1 MKRELD
7 DILKYALK
15 PTDEPEYRLNLR
27 ILNQVKEENRMKR
40 EKVRKIMTAV
50 AASVLVVGLSSL
62 TAVAAWK
69 YLSADKVM
77 EKMEQ
82 PKLRDAFLSDNA
94 VMVNETQS
102 YGKYEISLLGIVS
115 GKELT
120 QTVVR
125 DGGSISDDKTYYA
138 VAISRA
144 DGTPMPETSS
154 DDYNEVAFFVSPLI
168 KGYDPAQY
176 NVMTMGGGYQDIVE
190 DGILYRL
197 GECDNVEMFADC
209 GLYLCVLDNTFYDAA
224 AYRFE
229 RSTGE
234 IFRNKEYAGV
244 NALFDLPID
253 VSKADP
259 GAVKQYLVQM
269 QEDADETFDY
279 EPTDADRWMEQI
291 TPENIDEYAK
301 PVESTRKTVTP
312 NTDGTFS
319 YSYELPDGAGSNG
332 EYEVAWVW
340 PDGKP
345 GMCRNFSYSYGGD
358 GENLEGLVIEVL
370 ILNEDGTVTGVAY
383 VPK

>member
-15 PTDEPEYRLNLR
+15 PTDEPESRLNLR
-27 ILNQVKEENRMKR
+27 ILSQVKEENRMKR
-40 EKVRKIMTAV
+40 EKIRKIMTAA

-69 YLSADKVM
+69 YLAVDKVM

-82 PKLRDAFLSDNA
+82 PKLQDAFLSDNA
-94 VMVNETQS
+94 IMVNETQS
-102 YGKYEISLLGIVS
+102 YGKYDISLLGIVS
-115 GKELT
+115 GEELT
-120 QTVVR
+120 QTVVQG
-125 DGGSISDDKTYYA
+125 DEIISDDKTYYA

-154 DDYNEVAFFVSPLI
+154 DDYEDVSFFVSPLI

-176 NVMTMGGGYQDIVE
+176 NAMTMGGGYQDIVE
-190 DGILYRL
+190 DGVLYRL

-209 GLYLCVLDNTFYDAA
+209 GLYLCVLDDIFYDSA
-224 AYRFE
+224 AYRFQ

-253 VSKADP
+253 TSKADP
-259 GAVKQYLVQM
+259 EAVKQYLAQM
-269 QEDADETFDY
+269 QDNADESFDY
-279 EPTDADRWMEQI
+279 GLTDTDKWMEQI

-301 PVESTRKTVTP
+301 PVESTRKTIKP
-312 NTDGTFS
+312 NADGTFS
-319 YSYELPDGAGSNG
+319 YSFELPDGAGSDRD
-332 EYEVAWVW
+332 YDVAWIW
-340 PDGKP
+340 PDGKA
-345 GMCRNFSYSYGGD
+345 GMCQNFSYFYGGD
-358 GENLEGLVIEVL
+358 GENLEELVIEVL

>member
-7 DILKYALK
+7 DILKCALK

-82 PKLRDAFLSDNA
+82 PKLQNAFLSDNA
-94 VMVNETQS
+94 VVVNETQS

-120 QTVVR
+120 QAVVQ

-138 VAISRA
+138 VAISKV

-154 DDYNEVAFFVSPLI
+154 DDYNEISFFVSPLI
-168 KGYDPAQY
+168 KGYDPVQY
-176 NVMTMGGGYQDIVE
+176 NVVTMGGGYQDIVE
-190 DGILYRL
+190 NGILYRL

-209 GLYLCVLDNTFYDAA
+209 GLYLCVLDSTFYDPA

-229 RSTGE
+229 PSSGE

-253 VSKADP
+253 ASKADP
-259 GAVKQYLVQM
+259 EAVKQYLAQM
-269 QEDADETFDY
+269 QDSADDPFDY
-279 EPTDADRWMEQI
+279 ELADVDKWMEQI
-291 TPENIDEYAK
+291 TPENIDKYAK
-301 PVESTRKTVTP
+301 PVESTRKTVKP
-312 NTDGTFS
+312 NADGTFS
-319 YSYELPDGAGSNG
+319 YAFEMPDGAGIDKDYN
-332 EYEVAWVW
+332 VAWIW
-340 PDGKP
+340 PDGKA
-345 GMCRNFSYSYGGD
+345 GMCQNFSYFYSGD
-358 GENLEGLVIEVL
+358 GENLEDLVIEVL